1 MGDNEQ
7 GGSSVGGGQNFA
19 EDFVRAVQ
27 LFMGQQRESATGHG
41 ATKALKTVIGK
52 VGRFN
57 GKNITG
63 FLRTYTCEMEIYQVP
78 EARMIETFD
87 LAVVPEIRERV
98 RELHDEMHVN
108 TWPRFVERLRE
119 EYFDED
125 TERMSKRAFLEWVE
139 QQPGKSMG
147 PNELL
152 REFEKKF
159 GQLPLSERRF
169 LETRKSE
176 LFLQAADEALE
187 DRLLLILQ
195 DGTAEGGFNP
205 NWRRLEESV
214 SLIAKQLRVKA
225 RGLSSRMDVAPVA
238 DPKAQAAS
246 VPSTPSSSLKG
257 KVVDDDTLEELM
269 KGIRELKVEMTALKK
284 GHMLSISRPADG
296 SKGFIVRCIY
306 CDDPNHKRPD
316 CKYFADDLKAG
327 IIIFR
332 EGMIRDAV
340 TSDPLPTN
348 FGKGGMKKIV
358 DEKLGRTSS
367 IHLRDAETYSIQ
379 AGQNGMEASPKANRE
394 VMIRGAQAIRNLT
407 GWDDPV
413 DSTTIKAFLES
424 QNGEEESQD
433 VFVEVKRGRNAEEE
447 ETEEPASKKKA
458 PSGKDF
464 TPGQGPASNTRQKQH
479 ETKPT
484 PSYPGADV
492 PLPKDKWEERMSD
505 NKKGKEKEDRAKGK
519 GRAPAYKLQSDIES
533 STDMKGILEERILD
547 AKIEFTLREAL
558 GIAKKDF
565 HELIIDIIKRKRQ
578 MTVETVMTR
587 ALDTNMTRDEEEE
600 IGQVFALMCDH
611 VEGQDKEEGILFG
624 EVGGKEAEEI
634 EEFLNGDMEDEV
646 LQMFSCGCADK
657 SKVEADLS
665 KDQEEE
671 KAQKKGEVVAEYNAP
686 GLASGEELVMEANV
700 SCCVHDKFRVRSGGE
715 AITTYIHPFWAR
727 ATTETRV
734 KLGDLDESF
743 LALVDHGSEINIISR
758 KIYERGNWPI
768 DVNHGWVM
776 RAANNER
783 GKLYGACPA
792 VKTKI
797 GDVEVEQN
805 YFVQNYGSYPII
817 LGQPYITAT
826 RMETK
831 VLDDGSHYARIRS
844 LDGKRTVQFLTVR
857 PENERHRDQLRDE
870 PMDNDRED
878 FQDF

>member
-7 GGSSVGGGQNFA
+7 GRLNGGGGQNFA

-27 LFMGQQRESATGHG
+27 LFMGQQRESSTGHG

-52 VGRFN
+52 VGRFD

-87 LAVVPEIRERV
+87 LAVIPEIRERV
-98 RELHDEMHVN
+98 RELHGEMHVN
-108 TWPRFVERLRE
+108 TWPRFAERLRE

-125 TERMSKRAFLEWVE
+125 TERMSKKAFLEWVE

-176 LFLQAADEALE
+176 LFLQASDEALE

-214 SLIAKQLRVKA
+214 SLIAKQQRVKA
-225 RGLSSRMDVAPVA
+225 RGLSPRMDVAPVA
-238 DPKAQAAS
+238 VPKIPAAS
-246 VPSTPSSSLKG
+246 VPSTPSSSSRG
-257 KVVDDDTLEELM
+257 KVVDDGTLEELM
-269 KGIRELKVEMTALKK
+269 KGIRELKVEMSALKK
-284 GHMLSISRPADG
+284 GQMLSSSRPADG
-296 SKGFIVRCIY
+296 SKGFVVRCIY

-348 FGKGGMKKIV
+348 FGKGGMKKLV
-358 DEKLGRTSS
+358 DDKLGRTSS
-367 IHLRDAETYSIQ
+367 VHLRDAEIYSIQ
-379 AGQNGMEASPKANRE
+379 AGQNGVEASPKANRE

-407 GWDDPV
+407 GWNDPV
-413 DSTTIKAFLES
+413 DSTTIRAYLENE
-424 QNGEEESQD
+424 NGKEEPQD
-433 VFVEVKRGRNAEEE
+433 VSVEVKRGRNAGEE
-447 ETEEPASKKKA
+447 ETEEPANKRKV

-479 ETKPT
+479 EAKPSA
-484 PSYPGADV
+484 SYPGADV

-505 NKKGKEKEDRAKGK
+505 NKKGKEKEDRTKGK
-519 GRAPAYKLQSDIES
+519 GRGPAYKLQSDIES
-533 STDMKGILEERILD
+533 STDLKGILEERILD

-578 MTVETVMTR
+578 MTAETVMTR
-587 ALDTNMTRDEEEE
+587 ALDTHMTEDEEEE

-611 VEGQDKEEGILFG
+611 VEDQDK
-624 EVGGKEAEEI
+624 AEEI
-634 EEFLNGDMEDEV
+634 EGFLVGEMEDEV
-646 LQMFSCGCADK
+646 LQMFACGCGIK
-657 SKVEADLS
+657 SKEEAKPS
-665 KDQEEE
+665 KNQEEE
-671 KAQKKGEVVAEYNAP
+671 KALEKGEVVIEENASDS
-686 GLASGEELVMEANV
+686 ASGEEPLMEANV
-700 SCCVHDKFRVRSGGE
+700 SCCVHDKFQVRSGDE
-715 AITTYIHPFWAR
+715 AMITYTHPFWAR

-734 KLGDLDESF
+734 KLGGLEESF
-743 LALVDHGSEINIISR
+743 LALVDHGSEINIMSR

-783 GKLYGACPA
+783 GRLYGACPA

-857 PENERHRDQLRDE
+857 PDNERHRDQLRDK
-870 PMDNDRED
+870 PMDNDHED